1 MKAPLLHDEPARLDA
16 LRQYKIL
23 DTPPE
28 ETFDHL
34 TRLTARICRTP
45 IALLNLIDST
55 RQWFKS
61 KVGLDL
67 PEMPRDIGLCPHAIL
82 QRDVFIV
89 DDASQDARF
98 ADDPLVTSYPHV
110 RFYAGAPLISPEGH
124 AIGTLCVIDHQPR
137 KLRPEQAVALRFL
150 AHQVVTQLELRRR
163 I

>member
-1 MKAPLLHDEPARLDA
+1 MKASLLHDETARLDV
-16 LRQYKIL
+16 LRRYKIL

-28 ETFDHL
+28 EAFDHL
-34 TRLTARICRTP
+34 TRLATRTCRTP
-45 IALLNLIDST
+45 IALLNLIDRS

-61 KVGLDL
+61 NVGLDL

-98 ADDPLVTSYPHV
+98 ADDPVVTSYPHV

-124 AIGTLCVIDHQPR
+124 AIGTLCVIDRQPR

-150 AHQVVTQLELRRR
+150 ASRAIAQLELRLK

>member
-1 MKAPLLHDEPARLDA
+1 MKASLLHDDPARLDV
-16 LRQYKIL
+16 LHRYKIL

-28 ETFDHL
+28 EAFDHL
-34 TRLTARICRTP
+34 TRLAARTCRTP
-45 IALLNLIDST
+45 IALMNLIDHT

-61 KVGLDL
+61 KVGLEL
-67 PEMPRDIGLCPHAIL
+67 SEMSRDIGLCPHAIL

-89 DDASQDARF
+89 EDASQDARF

-110 RFYAGAPLISPEGH
+110 RFYAAVPLMTPEDH
-124 AIGTLCVIDHQPR
+124 AIGTLCVIDQQPR
-137 KLRPEQAVALRFL
+137 MLRTEQAVALRFL